1 MTGKSLAT
9 SSLVILKK
17 FLAENDLKEIDP
29 KKYLKKNLVKSS
41 EQSEKFK
48 KLHKHIVE
56 QIIVDAYEGHRENVK
71 KISQEIEKK
80 FQIYLGR
87 MQKKQIKQYLVYQED
102 SDFEELVRLIG
113 EEIGSSKKEIKEICD
128 KVIKKN
134 DEIVASTV
142 KEFTEKLKSAQKEK
156 KWKRVTDYL
165 NFIYSRL
172 ITKNEER
179 KITLSKLYED
189 NIANSSF
196 DENQKKKLRKFCNKT
211 KGDRDEIIR
220 KFNTKY
226 LNILEDGD
234 KKSALVYLNISQK
247 IFDTYNDREFF
258 YDGIFSFIKKAYDEI
273 ENHKTLAIR
282 VENILDGDINIKWD
296 IYSYLTI
303 YAEKFQK
310 REESGLHYFPEIL
323 CKEYLDNH
331 NDIKISKKE
340 EKLLRKY
347 YKKKINFKKL
357 QKSKKF
363 VFKNAEKIINE
374 FNYTYSGFTFVDC
387 IILED
392 EEANFPRLK
401 EMKFLKNNNE
411 LLLLFLKHKK
421 DPHKIPCPVCGSLTI
436 SGNSFPEIG
445 IRSWEC
451 KNIHCSERSKTNRG
465 KRYSARAIFMQNAR
479 TDESKENIISKD
491 MISKWRKDIAVDQD
505 FKSLYLMMTK
515 YFSLVGDKITG
526 INVEDEKEFKKT
538 VRNQKR
544 KIENLEFDSFIDKNE
559 KGLYK
564 EFFEESADF
573 KFLDNFIFE
582 KKFKKDNK
590 KVKPT
595 PINNHAVYHGDC
607 RQVLESF
614 KEESIS
620 NMVTSPPYYN
630 AREYSQWNSLYQ
642 YVQEMYE
649 MADKSFKVLKKG
661 GVYFFNIGDITDNEK
676 IVVKSKMG
684 EKRVPLGAYIILIFK
699 KVGFELLDNIIWNK
713 GEPQS
718 QRHKND
724 GNFVPYYQRP
734 ANCYE
739 HMFVFKK
746 PGAELHLNKNQKENL
761 LTSNIQKFVPVYK
774 IGRGG
779 INTLGHTAPFP
790 EDIPRLSISCFTNSG
805 EIVLDPYLGSG
816 TTIITASKEKR
827 IGIGIEK
834 DKDFFDLS
842 MKRIQD
848 KNIDDFI

>member
-1 MTGKSLAT
+1 MTAK

-29 KKYLKKNLVKSS
+29 KKYLKKNLVESKDL
-41 EQSEKFK
+41 KI
-48 KLHKHIVE
+48 LHKQIVE

-87 MQKKQIKQYLVYQED
+87 IQKKQIKQYLVYQKN

-113 EEIGSSKKEIKEICD
+113 EEIGSSRKEIKDICD

-142 KEFTEKLKSAQKEK
+142 KEFTVKLKNAQKEK

-172 ITKNEER
+172 VTKNEER

-189 NIANSSF
+189 NITNSSF

-234 KKSALVYLNISQK
+234 KKSALVYLNISQE
-247 IFDTYNDREFF
+247 IFETYNDRENF
-258 YDGIFSFIKKAYDEI
+258 YDGIFSFIKKAYDTI

-282 VENILDGDINIKWD
+282 VGNILDGDINIKWE

-303 YAEKFQK
+303 YAEKFKKIKEHGQ
-310 REESGLHYFPEIL
+310 HYFPEIL
-323 CKEYLDNH
+323 CKEYLDNRY
-331 NDIKISKKE
+331 DIKISKDK
-340 EKLLRKY
+340 EKLLHKY
-347 YKKKINFKKL
+347 YKNKINFEEL
-357 QKSKKF
+357 QETKKF
-363 VFKNAEKIINE
+363 IFDDAKKIINE
-374 FNYTYSGFTFVDC
+374 FKYTYSGFTFVDC
-387 IILED
+387 IILENEKKD
-392 EEANFPRLK
+392 YPNSK
-401 EMKFLKNNNE
+401 EMGFLENNNE
-411 LLLLFLKHKK
+411 ILLLFLKHQKWMR
-421 DPHKIPCPVCGSLTI
+421 KIPCPVCGSLTI

-479 TDESKENIISKD
+479 TDERKENIISKD
-491 MISKWRKDIAVDQD
+491 MISKWRKDIVVNQNPD
-505 FKSLYLMMTK
+505 SLYRMLIK
-515 YFSLVGDKITG
+515 YFSLVEDKITG
-526 INVEDEKEFKKT
+526 INVEEIKEQMQFQKIAK
-538 VRNQKR
+538 NEKR
-544 KIENLEFDSFIDKNE
+544 KIEILEFNSFIGKSEN
-559 KGLYK
+559 GLYQK
-564 EFFEESADF
+564 FFEESPNSKEM
-573 KFLDNFIFE
+573 KFLDHFIF
-582 KKFKKDNK
+582 KKKLKNK
-590 KVKPT
+590 KIKKPT
-595 PINNHAVYHGDC
+595 TIENHILYHGDC
-607 RQVLESF
+607 RHVLEEL
-614 KEESIS
+614 KKPIV

-649 MADKSFKVLKKG
+649 MADKSFKALKKG

-699 KVGFELLDNIIWNK
+699 EVGFELLDNIIWNK

-746 PGAELHLNKNQKENL
+746 PGVKLHLNKNEKENL
-761 LTSNIQKFVPVYK
+761 LTSNIQRFVPVYK

-848 KNIDDFI
+848 KNIDDSI